1 MTAIIRNAATT
12 DARELSYL
20 DMLYADAPKPR
31 ERFLWPVVSD
41 PFTMKPIRWFDS
53 WGEATDFV
61 SANLGKVNL
70 FVGEPKRRSA

>member
-1 MTAIIRNAATT
+1 
-12 DARELSYL
+12 
-20 DMLYADAPKPR
+20 
-31 ERFLWPVVSD
+31 
-41 PFTMKPIRWFDS
+41 MKPIRWFDS